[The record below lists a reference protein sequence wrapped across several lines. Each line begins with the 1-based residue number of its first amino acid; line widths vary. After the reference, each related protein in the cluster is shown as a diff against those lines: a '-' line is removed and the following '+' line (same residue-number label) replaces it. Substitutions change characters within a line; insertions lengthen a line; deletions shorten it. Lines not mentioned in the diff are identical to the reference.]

1 MAGGDHDK
9 ADAQEVD
16 QKPPRRIY
24 GLRNA
29 RAEGQQYKDNKEVY
43 QGASEAVAEVN
54 KPDRQQNAEDYQ
66 GGIAVFISKHNFYN
80 INKND
85 CKENTEDILH
95 NQGRNQFVPFR
106 RIRCVSDFPLTYR
119 DI

>member
-54 KPDRQQNAEDYQ
+54 KPDRQQNAEDYH
-66 GGIAVFISKHNFYN
+66 GGRAVFISKQ
-80 INKND
+80 K
-85 CKENTEDILH
+85 
-95 NQGRNQFVPFR
+95 V
-106 RIRCVSDFPLTYR
+106 
-119 DI
+119 